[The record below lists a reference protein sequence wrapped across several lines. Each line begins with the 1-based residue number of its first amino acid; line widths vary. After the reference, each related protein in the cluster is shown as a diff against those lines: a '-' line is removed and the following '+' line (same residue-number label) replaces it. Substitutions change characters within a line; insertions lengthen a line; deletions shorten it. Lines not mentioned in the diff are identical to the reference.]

1 MKHKRK
7 PLKRKKR
14 SRRRSRVVKHTRRLR
29 NRSSKRRS
37 SRRSRR
43 RSRVVKRSRRRSSRG
58 RVKGGDSPLNVTK
71 SIVDTSVVESSSKTV
86 DPVTLEVIHYYIGGE
101 EIENQIKHTLL
112 IKASENKDYN
122 ITKDET
128 NYIITGGAS
137 NNTMPQIKVKNPK
150 ISKLSGTDTYQLTGE
165 NGMPRVHFKVKKEDQ
180 THEIFNYPKPEE
192 AKKPYFKSD

>member
-1 MKHKRK
+1 M
-7 PLKRKKR
+7 
-14 SRRRSRVVKHTRRLR
+14 
-29 NRSSKRRS
+29 
-37 SRRSRR
+37 
-43 RSRVVKRSRRRSSRG
+43 
-58 RVKGGDSPLNVTK
+58 KGGDSPLNVTK

>member
-128 NYIITGGAS
+128 NYIITGGS
-137 NNTMPQIKVKNPK
+137 GNNTMPQIKVKNPK
-150 ISKLSGTDTYQLTGE
+150 ISKVSGTDTYQLTGE